1 MSKKD
6 ARKQRRLELSA
17 GQPQKPEQQK
27 QEEPQHEAAPPEA
40 SAPSPQEEPSAAK
53 QNESKQEPPAATHE
67 EPSAAAAPAEA
78 VPAEAAPA
86 EAVSAEA
93 APEHAENVGK
103 LKNEMNSLK
112 EIVEHLKAELQAVS
126 SKAAEAAG
134 HDSRAIVDEIKS
146 SFGGHEQS
154 LLNLKSQVEKIT
166 DHMGELV
173 HSRDGLMDVNKNVMT
188 FFEEELPRL
197 KETVHS
203 NASKFT
209 EFKTELENLAKRV
222 TEAPVKAVDA
232 KAGIAEDVIDKKIT
246 EAIKA
251 VEAMAKEMK
260 SKADTGIHNLETEIL
275 NISEQ
280 LEMMKKAK
288 PASAQ
293 GADATEL
300 KAHLEEVKAKS
311 ESVHDELGSFKSE
324 MASAISQLKDLS
336 RGGTEMKAPSDD
348 QLAHLNATAKL
359 INFIEDKVG
368 AISVTGTAETP
379 LHKLLEAGKQ
389 SDLYFTMNNLLEV
402 MINHKAPVLH
412 LRKDAPPLVRVEGEL
427 IPVGDKLLTDKD
439 CAYLVHPYLTREH
452 LKALLNREEINFSI
466 YHKKS
471 LFRFNV
477 FIHRSSV
484 GVTVKMH
491 PQEIPIFSD
500 LTLPEELKKSPIPRN
515 GLILIAG
522 PSGSGKSTIAASLI
536 DHINSTLKMHIVTL
550 ESPIEFIHKDK
561 LSLITQ
567 RELRNDFHFTNMAF
581 LQSLKKDPDLV
592 FVSELNDPEVLMNA
606 LVAANSG
613 HLVISTINSFDAVG
627 AIENIVET
635 YTGEARRRI
644 QILLARGL
652 RYILGTRIIDSQ
664 GGENKVY
671 ALEALVNNKD
681 IAKLITFNNVDAI
694 YTYMEENKTQG
705 TRTLPQAITA
715 LYESGV
721 ISEDDFHKQKEE
733 LQRLFKHYK
742 EVAATTP

>member
-27 QEEPQHEAAPPEA
+27 QEEPQHEAATPEA
-40 SAPSPQEEPSAAK
+40 SAPSPQEEPSAAP
-53 QNESKQEPPAATHE
+53 QEESPAAPPAVTHE
-67 EPSAAAAPAEA
+67 EPAAAAAPAETA
-78 VPAEAAPA
+78 PVEAPPAE
-86 EAVSAEA
+86 V
-93 APEHAENVGK
+93 APEPAENVGK
-103 LKNEMNSLK
+103 LKNEMKSLK

-134 HDSRAIVDEIKS
+134 HDSKAIVDEIKS

-188 FFEEELPRL
+188 FFEEELPKL

-209 EFKTELENLAKRV
+209 EFKTEIENLAKKV
-222 TEAPVKAVDA
+222 TEAPVKAVDG
-232 KAGIAEDVIDKKIT
+232 KAGMAEDVIDKKIT

-288 PASAQ
+288 PASTQ
-293 GADATEL
+293 GADTTEL

-324 MASAISQLKDLS
+324 MASALSQLKDLS
-336 RGGTEMKAPSDD
+336 RGGTEVKAPSDD

-500 LTLPEELKKSPIPRN
+500 LTLPEELKKSPIPSN

-715 LYESGV
+715 LYESGI

>member
-6 ARKQRRLELSA
+6 ARKQKRLELSA
-17 GQPQKPEQQK
+17 GQPQKPEQPK

-40 SAPSPQEEPSAAK
+40 SVPSPKEEPSAAPHK
-53 QNESKQEPPAATHE
+53 ETEAVPHEVRHE
-67 EPSAAAAPAEA
+67 EPAAPVEA
-78 VPAEAAPA
+78 
-86 EAVSAEA
+86 S
-93 APEHAENVGK
+93 PEPTENAGTMH
-103 LKNEMNSLK
+103 NEMKILK
-112 EIVEHLKAELQAVS
+112 EVVENLKAELKAVS

-134 HDSRAIVDEIKS
+134 HDSKAIVDEIKS
-146 SFGGHEQS
+146 SFGGQEQS
-154 LLNLKSQVEKIT
+154 MLNLKSQVEKIT
-166 DHMGELV
+166 EHMGELV
-173 HSRDGLMDVNKNVMT
+173 HSRDGLMDVNKNIMT

-197 KETVHS
+197 RETVHS
-203 NASKFT
+203 NAAKFT
-209 EFKTELENLAKRV
+209 ELKTELENIADRAAGAPAKTDGV
-222 TEAPVKAVDA
+222 
-232 KAGIAEDVIDKKIT
+232 KAGIAEDAVDKKISS
-246 EAIKA
+246 AINA
-251 VEAMAKEMK
+251 VEAMAKEIQ
-260 SKADTGIHNLETEIL
+260 SKADTGIRNLETEIL

-280 LEMMKKAK
+280 LELMKKEK
-288 PASAQ
+288 PALSQ
-293 GADATEL
+293 GADTAEL
-300 KAHLEEVKAKS
+300 KAHIEEVKSKS
-311 ESVHDELGSFKSE
+311 ESVQNELGSFKSE
-324 MASAISQLKDLS
+324 MTSAISQLRDLS
-336 RGGTEMKAPSDD
+336 RGGTEAKVPSEEH
-348 QLAHLNATAKL
+348 LTNLNATAKL

-368 AISVTGTAETP
+368 AITVTGAAETP

-412 LRKDAPPLVRVEGEL
+412 LRKDSPPLVRVDGEL
-427 IPVGDKLLTDKD
+427 IPVGDQLLTDKD
-439 CAYLVHPYLTREH
+439 CAFLVHPYLTREH
-452 LKALLNREEINFSI
+452 HKALLNREEINFSI

-477 FIHRSSV
+477 FIHRSSI
-484 GVTVKMH
+484 GVTVRMH

-500 LTLPEELKKSPIPRN
+500 LTLPDELKKNPIPNN

-567 RELRNDFHFTNMAF
+567 RELRNDFHYMNIAF

-606 LVAANSG
+606 LVATNSG

-681 IAKLITFNNVDAI
+681 IAKLITFNNVDSL
-694 YTYMEENKTQG
+694 YTYMEENKAQG

-715 LYESGV
+715 LYESGI
-721 ISEDDFHKQKEE
+721 ISEDDYHKQKEE

>member
-27 QEEPQHEAAPPEA
+27 QEEPQHEAATPEA
-40 SAPSPQEEPSAAK
+40 SAPSPQEEPSAAP
-53 QNESKQEPPAATHE
+53 QEESPAAPPAVTHE
-67 EPSAAAAPAEA
+67 EPAAAAAPAETA
-78 VPAEAAPA
+78 PVEAPPAE
-86 EAVSAEA
+86 V
-93 APEHAENVGK
+93 APEPAENVGK
-103 LKNEMNSLK
+103 LKNEMKSLK

-134 HDSRAIVDEIKS
+134 HDSKAIVDEIKS

-188 FFEEELPRL
+188 FFEEELPKL

-209 EFKTELENLAKRV
+209 EFKTEIENLAKKV
-222 TEAPVKAVDA
+222 TEAPVKAVDG
-232 KAGIAEDVIDKKIT
+232 KAGMAEDVIDKKSN

-288 PASAQ
+288 PASTQ
-293 GADATEL
+293 GADTTEL

-311 ESVHDELGSFKSE
+311 ESVHDELRSFKSE
-324 MASAISQLKDLS
+324 MASALSQLKDLS
-336 RGGTEMKAPSDD
+336 RGGTEVKAPSDD

-500 LTLPEELKKSPIPRN
+500 LTLPEELKKSPIPSN

-715 LYESGV
+715 LYESGI